1 MRIEL
6 ELIEKIERYL
16 KDQLSEAEKK
26 TFEEQMAKDPALQ
39 EEVALQR
46 EVMKGIDRAALR
58 QRVQKAGIRYRQ
70 VRNFLKWGS
79 AGLGIILITL
89 AVLYYR
95 NGSTHQPSNAGTR
108 LPEYNETGGKNW
120 ADADR
125 NLEAQVFILDASIDT
140 VIETKAGMIVSVP
153 ANGFLDKEGRP
164 VKGSIELT
172 VKEALDPATILNA
185 GLSSR
190 SGDRLLES
198 GGMFYVDA
206 RKNGQ
211 SLKIDPSAG
220 IYAQIPTDTIK
231 SGMQLFNG
239 KRIADGTIDWVKPT
253 PLEHDLIPID
263 IFSLDFYP
271 PHYLDSV
278 QKWGYNRQD
287 KVYTDSLYYS
297 FTMVGE
303 AEGGTALTDAG
314 SACGI
319 NPAKI
324 RTIWSKAFQ
333 NTLLSTREFEQ
344 RLSQIHTIGDNRIL
358 DLYVNNL
365 DRDLSTIDSMAATQ
379 LHGAAREQFLS
390 FAARHDRKVK
400 MGTRQ
405 LRKLMEYY
413 EKKTTAWT
421 SAVAK
426 TQNKFWARQMEL
438 DNLSATKHM
447 EHTQDSLT
455 RYAQN
460 IREEFDLNLKEAWRQ
475 LGYDTTARF
484 RPLSKMVYSV
494 TISNTGWC
502 NVDRFVYE
510 SVVNRTTLN
519 FTDSLTGKKAVIQYQ
534 SVSFQ
539 VQRSTEYDRL
549 YVYLLPDKLN
559 SFMRLTGT
567 DGKYSDKLD
576 ELMRYN
582 LICIAYKG
590 EQAFFYSEDTI
601 HAGDYPAIGLIKIG
615 NNELKRA
622 LNKKGS
628 RTQAADLKKEDE
640 YFRFEVRDQKRREH
654 NQALEELRE
663 RVGYFLFPCY
673 ARPPVVELLSVQ

>member
-26 TFEEQMAKDPALQ
+26 AFEEQVAKDPVLQ

-46 EVMKGIDRAALR
+46 EIIKGIERAALR
-58 QRVQKAGIRYRQ
+58 QRVQKAGIRYKQ
-70 VRNFLKWGS
+70 GRNFLKWGS
-79 AGLGIILITL
+79 ASLGIILITL

-95 NGSTHQPSNAGTR
+95 EGSAHRSSYADTG
-108 LPEYNETGGKNW
+108 LPENNESGGKNW

-125 NLEAQVFILDASIDT
+125 NLEAQVFILDASSDT
-140 VIETKAGMIVSVP
+140 VIETKGGMILSVP
-153 ANGFLDKEGRP
+153 ANGFLDKEGQP

-172 VKEALDPATILNA
+172 VKEALDPTTILKA

-198 GGMFYVDA
+198 AGMFFVDA

-211 SLKIDPSAG
+211 SLKIDSSAG

-231 SGMQLFNG
+231 PGMQLFNG
-239 KRIADGTIDWVKPT
+239 KRMADGTIDWVNPT
-253 PLEHDLIPID
+253 PLEHNLIPVD
-263 IFSLDFYP
+263 IFTLDFYP

-278 QKWGYNRQD
+278 GKWGYNRGD

-297 FTMVGE
+297 FAIVGE
-303 AEGGTALTDAG
+303 AEGGTPLTDTS

-319 NPAKI
+319 NPGKI
-324 RTIWSKAFQ
+324 KTIWSKAFQ

-344 RLSQIHTIGDNRIL
+344 RLSQIHLIGDNRIL
-358 DLYVNNL
+358 DLYVSNL
-365 DRDLSTIDSMAATQ
+365 DKDLSTIDSMAAMQ
-379 LHGAAREQFLS
+379 LHGAARDQFLS
-390 FAARHDRKVK
+390 FAARHDGKVK
-400 MGTRQ
+400 MGTRH
-405 LRKLMEYY
+405 LRKLREYY

-421 SAVAK
+421 RAIAK
-426 TQNKFWARQMEL
+426 TQNEFWARQMEL

-447 EHTQDSLT
+447 EHRQDSLN

-460 IREEFDLNLKEAWRQ
+460 IREEFDLNLKDAWRQ
-475 LGYDTTARF
+475 LGYDTTVRF
-484 RPLSKMVYSV
+484 RPLNKIVYSLSI
-494 TISNTGWC
+494 TNTGWC

-519 FTDSLTGKKAVIQYQ
+519 FADSLTGKKAVIQYLP
-534 SVSFQ
+534 VSFQ
-539 VQRSTEYDRL
+539 VRRSSEYDRL
-549 YVYLLPDKLN
+549 YVYLLPDKLS

-590 EQAFFYSEDTI
+590 EQAFFYSQDTI
-601 HAGDYPAIGLIKIG
+601 HADNYPAIELTKIG
-615 NNELKRA
+615 NNELKHE

-640 YFRFEVRDQKRREH
+640 FFRFEWRDEKRQKRNE
-654 NQALEELRE
+654 ALEELRRKVE
-663 RVGYFLFPCY
+663 LFLFPCY
-673 ARPPVVELLSVQ
+673 ASVPASESSAR